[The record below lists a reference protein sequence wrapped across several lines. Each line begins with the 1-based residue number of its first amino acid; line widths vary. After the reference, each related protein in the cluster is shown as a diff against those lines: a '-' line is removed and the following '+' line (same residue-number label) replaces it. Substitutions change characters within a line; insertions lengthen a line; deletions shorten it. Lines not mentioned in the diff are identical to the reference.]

1 MLSGYCQT
9 KFFTMQINSLLSE
22 TTLWN
27 LLLRFFLNLGVLFI
41 LVGLIYYKFSKKE
54 NHLFSYFLIGIM
66 IFLICAILGTK
77 EIKMG
82 TALGL
87 FALIAIIRFRTVQY
101 SAKDITYVFIIIGI
115 SVINSQANIPPP
127 ILGAVIINF
136 SILLITYILEIFLQK
151 KSLSKL
157 EVTYN
162 NLELLKPGRENDLF
176 KDLAGHTG
184 LEIKRVTI
192 QKINIDKSNAEIDVY
207 FKKVSMSSELE
218 TNTSD
223 I

>member
-1 MLSGYCQT
+1 
-9 KFFTMQINSLLSE
+9 MQIDTFLLDTS
-22 TTLWN
+22 LWN
-27 LLLRFFLNLGVLFI
+27 LLIRFFLNLIVLFI

-77 EIKMG
+77 ELKMG

-127 ILGAVIINF
+127 VLGAVIINV
-136 SILLITYILEIFLQK
+136 SILLITYFLEIFLQK

-157 EVTYN
+157 SVTYN
-162 NLELLKPGRENDLF
+162 NLELLKPGRENDLYS
-176 KDLAGHTG
+176 DLAMHTG
-184 LEIKRVTI
+184 QEIRRVTI
-192 QKINIDKSNAEIDVY
+192 QKINIDKCNAELEVY
-207 FKKVSMSSELE
+207 FKKLSLPTDHE